1 MFSVTDCYGSAK
13 PLDFWRELCHYKGMK
28 NTEALTA
35 ESLAL
40 LASLEAELTAHA
52 ALDRRESAEA
62 RRQARRDAKA
72 EAELAFG

>member
-1 MFSVTDCYGSAK
+1 
-13 PLDFWRELCHYKGMK
+13 MK